1 MSVIAKDDTNM
12 KKIVAIVQARMSSTR
27 LPGKVLL
34 DIMGKSLLAHII
46 DRISKSKLVNSN
58 IVLATTTNPAD
69 HVIVDFANE
78 NQLDCFIG
86 SEEDVLDRYYQ
97 AAKQADA
104 DIIVR
109 ITADDPFKDPE
120 VMDEIIQIMIDGDFD
135 YVSNTIKPTY
145 PEGLDIEVFSFESLK
160 KAWIYG
166 KKPSEREHVTPYI
179 WNNPDIF
186 KLYNVEYGRDLSS
199 MRWTLDTND
208 DFEFTKAIYEKL
220 YVVGETFLMKD
231 VLDLLTNE
239 PELQEINAGI
249 ERSAGYKKSL
259 RDELL

>member
-1 MSVIAKDDTNM
+1 M
-12 KKIVAIVQARMSSTR
+12 KKIVAIVQARMNSTR
-27 LPGKVLL
+27 LPGKVLM
-34 DIMGKSLLAHII
+34 DIMGKPLLAHVIE
-46 DRISKSKLVNSN
+46 RIYRSKLVNSN
-58 IVLATTTNPAD
+58 IILATTSNPAD

-78 NQLDCFIG
+78 NHLDYFVG
-86 SEEDVLDRYYQ
+86 SEEDVLDRFYQ
-97 AAKQADA
+97 AAKQAGA

-120 VMDEIIQIMIDGDFD
+120 IMDEIIQIMLDGDFD

-145 PEGLDIEVFSFESLK
+145 PEGLDIEVFTFESLK
-160 KAWIYG
+160 KAWENG

-179 WNNPDIF
+179 WNHPEIF
-186 KLYNVEYGRDLSS
+186 KLYNVEYGVDLSA

-208 DFEFTKAIYEKL
+208 DFEFTKAICERL
-220 YVVGETFLMKD
+220 YVRGKTFLMRD
-231 VLDLLTNE
+231 ILNLLINE